1 MERRLSRKKRPHRKY
16 YESSAWRCRGGKPR
30 DDPVPEIGSIPVPLG
45 SRFQFYLGPPASLA
59 PLVPPRSSSKRNFI
73 RPVVAILQRG
83 SYKQECGSICTMAKK
98 EGAGSKRERERERER
113 ERDSLAGSARD
124 GLQQVVKYER
134 RIVRFKRH
142 LCLSI
147 KFTRLSFQH
156 CAACHFASL
165 PPIIVSYSRSGVS
178 RFHPLASCSRRSR
191 RRPPSSSS
199 SRFLSSFSQPPL
211 RPSYLFRS
219 LHLLEC
225 TNIAGDREARRA
237 GNYELPAIK
246 SLASSA

>member
-83 SYKQECGSICTMAKK
+83 SYKQECGSICT
-98 EGAGSKRERERERER
+98 KRERERERER

-156 CAACHFASL
+156 CAACHFASPPPSLLVILAPESHASTLWPRVLVVHVVGL
-165 PPIIVSYSRSGVS
+165 P
-178 RFHPLASCSRRSR
+178 
-191 RRPPSSSS
+191 RRP
-199 SRFLSSFSQPPL
+199 R
-211 RPSYLFRS
+211 
-219 LHLLEC
+219 
-225 TNIAGDREARRA
+225 
-237 GNYELPAIK
+237 
-246 SLASSA
+246 LASSRPSRSLPCGRATCFVRCISWNARISLAIAKRAVPAIMNYRL